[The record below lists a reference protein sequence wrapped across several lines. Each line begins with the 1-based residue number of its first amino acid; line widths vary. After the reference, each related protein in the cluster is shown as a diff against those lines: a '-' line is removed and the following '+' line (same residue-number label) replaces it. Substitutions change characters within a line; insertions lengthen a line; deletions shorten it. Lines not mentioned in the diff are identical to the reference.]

1 MAQHYKYEKYNEE
14 KQRMEHASHFTNDV
28 DGSITGHIVMDVAS
42 WFDENPEERTRLGWI
57 KHIWYDKPED
67 AGVEFNQQTQFYVIE
82 TRTID
87 EYTVEDVYHV
97 KDKSEDQLLFE
108 QMLSI
113 ANNGYE
119 GYGGI
124 TFIGGEF

>member
-1 MAQHYKYEKYNEE
+1 MAQRYRYEKYDEE
-14 KQRMEHASHFTNDV
+14 KQRMEQVSHFTNDV
-28 DGSITGHIVMDVAS
+28 DGSITGHRVMDVAS
-42 WFDENPEERTRLGWI
+42 WFDENPEERKRLGWI

-67 AGVEFNQQTQFYVIE
+67 TGVEFNQQTQFYVIE

-124 TFIGGEF
+124 TFIGGGF